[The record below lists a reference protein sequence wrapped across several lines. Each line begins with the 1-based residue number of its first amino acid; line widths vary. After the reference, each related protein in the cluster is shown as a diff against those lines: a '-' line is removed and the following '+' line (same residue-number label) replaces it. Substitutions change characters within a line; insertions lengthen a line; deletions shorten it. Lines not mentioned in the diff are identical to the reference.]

1 MAFKMKGS
9 PMQRNF
15 GIGGPMNKNGDPKKD
30 GTVGTNVG
38 QKTTS
43 GIPGAFTTA
52 SGTKVKSADV
62 DEGNLSGV
70 KTNDKGQKFVVVQEA
85 TDRFPAGTKLFI
97 N

>member
-1 MAFKMKGS
+1 MAFKMRGFS
-9 PMQRNF
+9 PFDSNHET
-15 GIGGPMNKNGDPKKD
+15 NPKKD

-43 GIPGAFTTA
+43 GIPGTFKTA
-52 SGTKVKSADV
+52 SGTTVKSSDV